1 MEWVNR
7 KGAASKPP
15 IAPGLIKEIGFTFY
29 EESAEIVQTDNIPP
43 ICSLSSTSTRHP
55 CSLF

>member
-43 ICSLSSTSTRHP
+43 ICSLSST
-55 CSLF
+55 